1 MHNVYLGIGTNEGN
15 KLSNIETSLANIS
28 DSIGIIS
35 KKSSLYE
42 TKAWGIEDQENFI
55 NLAIEVKTQLFP
67 LQLIDALLGIETE
80 MGRKRDIKWASRII
94 DIDILFFEN
103 YRINTSN
110 LTIPHQYITI
120 RNFVLAPL
128 LDICPEFIHPTLKK
142 TIKQLNTESKD
153 NGWIKKL

>member
-1 MHNVYLGIGTNEGN
+1 MHIVHLGIGTNEGN
-15 KLSNIETSLANIS
+15 KLSNIETSLVNIS
-28 DSIGIIS
+28 DSIGFIT

-55 NLAIEVKTQLFP
+55 NLTIEVETALFP
-67 LQLIDALLGIETE
+67 LELIEKLLAIENK
-80 MGRKRDIKWASRII
+80 MGRKREIKWASRII

-110 LTIPHQYITI
+110 LTIPHPYITY

-128 LDICPEFIHPTLKK
+128 LDICPEFMHPTLKK